1 MQNYKDLI
9 KNLKPEME
17 EAFRTFEEE
26 IKKIRTARATPAL
39 IENIPVEYLGSRL
52 TIKQLAAISIANPRE
67 LLVQPWDKESAYPIE
82 KALETSNLGLRVSL
96 DKEVIRVSLPELT
109 RENKENLVKLINQ
122 KAEATRRRIRFL
134 REEVWREIQ
143 EKTREGEIRED
154 DKFRAKDE
162 LQNLIDEYNAKIKE
176 LVEKKEKE
184 ILA

>member
-109 RENKENLVKLINQ
+109 
-122 KAEATRRRIRFL
+122 
-134 REEVWREIQ
+134 
-143 EKTREGEIRED
+143 
-154 DKFRAKDE
+154 
-162 LQNLIDEYNAKIKE
+162 
-176 LVEKKEKE
+176 
-184 ILA
+184 